1 MQMLFINFSAAGIPI
16 RTTMDNS
23 TTVQYAGLFHQLTS
37 KARNTV
43 RDIDPQVWNVFV
55 LFSKCF
61 QRELIFRCQHGGRVC
76 QALFKSLCQLW
87 VANSFCLRSCWS
99 TSLVV
104 LMMLVKFRHSPI
116 LHYAFSSWIEK
127 AMTKTIHCHWENRF
141 VLQWHG
147 ALRKFYHDAVYVIFQ
162 QSLYLFWNWLN
173 WERFG
178 IIFIIRT
185 K

>member
-1 MQMLFINFSAAGIPI
+1 MLGYFTNWPVRQGIQFEI
-16 RTTMDNS
+16 SIHRSGMS
-23 TTVQYAGLFHQLTS
+23 L
-37 KARNTV
+37 
-43 RDIDPQVWNVFV
+43 

-61 QRELIFRCQHGGRVC
+61 KRELIFHCQHGGRVC

-147 ALRKFYHDAVYVIFQ
+147 AVRKFYHDAVYVIFQ